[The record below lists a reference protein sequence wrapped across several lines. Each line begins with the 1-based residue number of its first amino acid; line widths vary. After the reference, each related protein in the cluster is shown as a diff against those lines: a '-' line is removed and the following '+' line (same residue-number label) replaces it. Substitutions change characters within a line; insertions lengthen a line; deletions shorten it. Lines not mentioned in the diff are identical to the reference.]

1 MAGISCLSCFFRYSM
16 KWYPWFAT
24 WSTWSQ
30 PFARLHLLKV
40 FLCMNGNVYADICKV
55 SRDFPTQS
63 RHSRVLVENGS
74 YCRLVINQRVANQ
87 TIAASWIIMNPECVS
102 SGSTLPLTFGGFF
115 RPLIDDI
122 TCRCTSA
129 AFGARGHGWP
139 FKLVDLYTA
148 WPHLLYW
155 IFTMDHQG

>member
-1 MAGISCLSCFFRYSM
+1 MADSGRNLICLSCFFRYSM
-16 KWYPWFAT
+16 KWYPLFAT

-40 FLCMNGNVYADICKV
+40 FLCMNVNVYADICKV

-74 YCRLVINQRVANQ
+74 FCRLVINQRVANQ

-102 SGSTLPLTFGGFF
+102 SGSTIKPWPLVVSSGHWST
-115 RPLIDDI
+115 
-122 TCRCTSA
+122 TSRA
-129 AFGARGHGWP
+129 VAPVLHLGHEAQNG
-139 FKLVDLYTA
+139 

-155 IFTMDHQG
+155 IFTR